1 MPHFIYVGPEAD
13 SHFVIWGDSLG
24 IGEGFYFNG
33 GEIVLHH
40 DLAILKLVR
49 EVSYLE
55 VLGGVTLSKH
65 LHSGCSFSEMVGKAA
80 RTDL

>member
-40 DLAILKLVR
+40 DLAIL
-49 EVSYLE
+49 E